1 METAAPAYSGVLEIG
16 FKGLRREYVR
26 ENAGVP
32 LDRGDF
38 AIIQT
43 ERGKECGE
51 VTQRGDIA
59 SAKSR
64 DQHVGEVI
72 RRATSEDMKV
82 FWGNAEKETRARTL
96 CLSRIAAR
104 RLDMK
109 LVDVE
114 WQFDSAKVT
123 FYFTAEKRVDFREL
137 VKDLASEL
145 RTRIELRQIGVRDE
159 AKRRDGFGSC
169 GRRLCCSSW
178 LPEFQPITLK
188 MARDQSLTVSPNKI
202 SGLCGRLLC
211 CLSYEVGQY
220 REVLR
225 AMPPIGSLV
234 KAGPVEGIVTKVE
247 FFKRRITVRTEGGE
261 EAYIPDNAW
270 RPEFLVST
278 RGARREASRAAGAPR
293 QAAPAGLAGAGLEG
307 LAAPAADAGTHLEGE
322 IPGDEI
328 PRSEPE
334 EPYGDA

>member
-1 METAAPAYSGVLEIG
+1 MEALAPVHLGVLEVT
-16 FKGLRREYVR
+16 FKGLRREYAR
-26 ENAGVP
+26 RNPLVP
-32 LDRGDF
+32 LEQGDF

-51 VTQRGDIA
+51 VTQLGDIA
-59 SAKSR
+59 AAKAHDR
-64 DQHVGEVI
+64 FIGEVV
-72 RRATSEDMKV
+72 RRANDEDMEV
-82 FWGNAEKETRARTL
+82 FWANAEKEARARTL
-96 CLSRIAAR
+96 CLGRITAR

-123 FYFTAEKRVDFREL
+123 FYFTAEKRVDFRDL

-159 AKRRDGFGSC
+159 AKRRDGYGTC

-188 MARDQSLTVSPNKI
+188 MARDQNLTVSPNKI

-225 AMPPIGSLV
+225 AMPPVGSVV
-234 KAGPVEGIVTKVE
+234 KAGPIDGIVTKIE
-247 FFKRRITVRTEGGE
+247 FFKRRIAVRTEDGK
-261 EAYIPDNAW
+261 EAYIPENAW
-270 RPEFLVST
+270 RPEFLVAT
-278 RGARREASRAAGAPR
+278 RSGRRDAARPAAAWQAAATEENGTVADASPHDDEVIDAGADPPPR
-293 QAAPAGLAGAGLEG
+293 DQASDSGH
-307 LAAPAADAGTHLEGE
+307 DAS
-322 IPGDEI
+322 PGDE
-328 PRSEPE
+328 
-334 EPYGDA
+334 

>member
-1 METAAPAYSGVLEIG
+1 LEALAPTRSGVLEIT
-16 FKGLRREYVR
+16 FKGLRREYAR
-26 ENAGVP
+26 RNP
-32 LDRGDF
+32 LIALEQGDF
-38 AIIQT
+38 AIVQT

-51 VTQRGDIA
+51 VTQLGDIA
-59 SAKSR
+59 SAKAR
-64 DQHVGEVI
+64 DSVLGEVV
-72 RRATSEDMKV
+72 RRATDEDLDT
-82 FWGNAEKETRARTL
+82 FWANAEKEVRARTF
-96 CLSRIAAR
+96 CLGRIAAR

-159 AKRRDGFGSC
+159 AKRRDGYGSC

-188 MARDQSLTVSPNKI
+188 MARDQNLTVSPNKI

-220 REVLR
+220 RDVLR
-225 AMPPIGSLV
+225 AMPPLGALV
-234 KAGPVEGIVTKVE
+234 KVGPVEGVVTKVE
-247 FFKRRITVRTEGGE
+247 FFKRRIVVRLEDGKEG
-261 EAYIPDNAW
+261 YIPDNAW

-278 RGARREASRAAGAPR
+278 RGGRREGAKPGAGGAAAAGMSAEPAEAP
-293 QAAPAGLAGAGLEG
+293 LE
-307 LAAPAADAGTHLEGE
+307 LAAPEYAVPEDDAGDELADAGPDDLA
-322 IPGDEI
+322 GDE
-328 PRSEPE
+328 
-334 EPYGDA
+334 